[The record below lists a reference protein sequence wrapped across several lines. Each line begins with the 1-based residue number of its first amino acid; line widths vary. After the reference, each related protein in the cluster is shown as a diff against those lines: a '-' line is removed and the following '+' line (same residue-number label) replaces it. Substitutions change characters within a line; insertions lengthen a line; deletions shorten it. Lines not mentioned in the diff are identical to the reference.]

1 MATTLFKVFI
11 GEKNHSFAEQSDLLT
26 QIIDGDTLILLD
38 SVANELKCSP
48 WFHVPYALNLS
59 YIKVQR
65 SGCALPLWAVCLVLK
80 IEWQEVNRSSLET
93 FENYS
98 QLGVVLYLNSR
109 HSLIQNCATLVCL

>member
-48 WFHVPYALNLS
+48 
-59 YIKVQR
+59 
-65 SGCALPLWAVCLVLK
+65 
-80 IEWQEVNRSSLET
+80 
-93 FENYS
+93 
-98 QLGVVLYLNSR
+98 
-109 HSLIQNCATLVCL
+109 